1 STRGS
6 FCTSLRRRCYQYR
19 VFGPRAKST
28 QAAKSPTYRLYRN
41 VECVDRYCP
50 GGYHPIEVNDTLNQR
65 YVIVDKL
72 GKGGYSTIW
81 LARDQKLNKYVAVKV
96 GTADQVSKERE
107 ILLKLAGNPTNDF
120 SGHLITQVL
129 DHFTLHGPNGTHPCI
144 ATAPARCSIA
154 ESIKTSRYNSFRL
167 DVARALS
174 AQLIMATAYV
184 HHAGFVHGDIHL
196 RNVLLQLPG
205 SEIDQLSIQ
214 QVYEKYYEPEPYP
227 VARTDGQPV
236 TSTSVP
242 KNVYRPNWLGKPS
255 DEVLLSEAK
264 LWLADFGT
272 AFNPSQETRL
282 VSYTHLQNRP
292 PEAKFDPTKPLTF
305 SSDIWS
311 LGLMVWE
318 VMGDGPFMSSF
329 LFNWDEVI
337 ADQVNALGPLP
348 REWWEKWEAKLNE
361 FEENGQPKGQREYWS
376 LEKRFHMNIQDPRM
390 EEGTEQMDN
399 DESHAFLDMIK
410 GMLRFRPEERLT
422 ADQVLRSEWMSKWAL
437 PQVEKAWERK
447 LLE

>member
-1 STRGS
+1 MST
-6 FCTSLRRRCYQYR
+6 TTTDL
-19 VFGPRAKST
+19 
-28 QAAKSPTYRLYRN
+28 PTYKLYRN
-41 VECVDRYCP
+41 VEDIDRYCP
-50 GGYHPIEVNDTLNQR
+50 GGYHPIEVNDILNQR
-65 YVIVDKL
+65 YIIVDKL

-96 GTADQVSKERE
+96 GTADQVSKERD
-107 ILLKLAGNPTNDF
+107 ILLKLADNPTNEF

-129 DHFTLHGPNGTHPCI
+129 DHFTLDGPNGTHPCI
-144 ATAPARCSIA
+144 VSAPARCSVA

-174 AQLIMATAYV
+174 AQLIMATTYV
-184 HHAGFVHGDIHL
+184 HRAGLVHGDIHL

-214 QVYEKYYEPEPYP
+214 QIYEKYYEPEPYA
-227 VARTDGQPV
+227 VARTDGQPI

-242 KNVYRPNWLGKPS
+242 KHVYTPNWLGKPS
-255 DEVLLSEAK
+255 DEVLLPEAK

-272 AFNPSQETRL
+272 AFSPSQETRL
-282 VSYTHLQNRP
+282 MSYTHLQNRP
-292 PEAKFDPTKPLTF
+292 PEAKFDPKKPLTF

-337 ADQVNALGPLP
+337 TDQVDALGPLP
-348 REWWEKWEAKLNE
+348 QEWWEKWEAKLDG
-361 FEENGQPKGQREYWS
+361 FEEDGQPKGQREFWS
-376 LEKRFHMNIQDPRM
+376 LERRFHMNIQDPRM

-399 DESHAFLDMIK
+399 DESHAFLAMIK
-410 GMLRFRPEERLT
+410 GMLRFRPEERMT
-422 ADQVLRSEWMSKWAL
+422 ADQVLRSEWMRKWAL
-437 PQVEKAWERK
+437 PLAEKAWERK
-447 LLE
+447 LLD